1 MTSPQAPDARSLRRI
16 CVSACFGSVRFCSG
30 HSDPRAAAEP
40 HTPARKSHSPGRGEQ
55 SPGRGEQSPGSR
67 SSFSPISSVSLFS
80 ISLGYSGL
88 TAASQRPHSGLT
100 AASQRP
106 HSGLTAA
113 SQRPHRRMEPGGGAP
128 GPGPGHGFSNVP
140 AFLTKL
146 WTLVEDPQTDA
157 LIRWSPGGSSFHV
170 FDQGRFSKEVLPKFF
185 KHNNMASF
193 IRQLNMYGF
202 RKVVH
207 LEQGGLVKP
216 ERDDTEF
223 QHPYFLRGQEQLL
236 ENIKRK
242 VTAVP
247 SVRQDEVK
255 TADEVN
261 RILSDVQMMK
271 GKQETIDSRI
281 SAMRQENSA
290 LWREVASL
298 RQKHSQQQKVVNKL
312 IQFLIS
318 LVQNNR
324 IMGLKRKMP
333 LMLNDGSSGHSLP
346 KYSRPLSLEHLQA
359 SLFPSDSVSSG
370 PIISDITDVATPP
383 SDDVISEWNEPRE
396 PAPGVTGQGSEVKE
410 EPQVE
415 TPLSPTTFINSILQ
429 DEPANHSTAATQ
441 APPTSHTTAN
451 QSSRPN
457 VAPPIVMIVPP
468 NDQSEPIVQSPSSQS
483 TASAAASPA
492 PSASPQKKCQTVA
505 VIDRSELLDHV
516 DSIDSGLENL
526 QNLLNTQ
533 SFTFDTGP
541 ILEFFSSPG
550 AEFDLDC
557 LDTLLS
563 EPRDEGLSG
572 ASTGK
577 QLVQYTPMSLQEP
590 ITSLEDVLGEDP
602 DTLLPSDL

>member
-383 SDDVISEWNEPRE
+383 SDDVISEWNEPR
-396 PAPGVTGQGSEVKE
+396 
-410 EPQVE
+410 
-415 TPLSPTTFINSILQ
+415 
-429 DEPANHSTAATQ
+429 
-441 APPTSHTTAN
+441 
-451 QSSRPN
+451 
-457 VAPPIVMIVPP
+457 
-468 NDQSEPIVQSPSSQS
+468 
-483 TASAAASPA
+483 
-492 PSASPQKKCQTVA
+492 
-505 VIDRSELLDHV
+505 SELLDHV

>member
-1 MTSPQAPDARSLRRI
+1 MD
-16 CVSACFGSVRFCSG
+16 
-30 HSDPRAAAEP
+30 
-40 HTPARKSHSPGRGEQ
+40 
-55 SPGRGEQSPGSR
+55 
-67 SSFSPISSVSLFS
+67 
-80 ISLGYSGL
+80 
-88 TAASQRPHSGLT
+88 
-100 AASQRP
+100 
-106 HSGLTAA
+106 
-113 SQRPHRRMEPGGGAP
+113 PGGGAS
-128 GPGPGHGFSNVP
+128 GPGHVLSNVP

-146 WTLVEDPQTDA
+146 WTLVEDPQTDS
-157 LIRWSPGGSSFHV
+157 LIRWSPSGTSFHV

-223 QHPYFLRGQEQLL
+223 QHPFFLRGQEHLL

-247 SVRQDEVK
+247 SVRQDDVK
-255 TADEVN
+255 AADEVN
-261 RILSDVQMMK
+261 RILSDVQVMK

-281 SAMRQENSA
+281 SAMKQENAA

-346 KYSRPLSLEHLQA
+346 KYSRPFSLEHLQA
-359 SLFPSDSVSSG
+359 NLFPSDSVNSG

-383 SDDVISEWNEPRE
+383 SDDVISEWNEPND
-396 PAPGVTGQGSEVKE
+396 PVPGVTDQESEVKE

-429 DEPANHSTAATQ
+429 EESPSANQSLSHSPPANHSTGTQ
-441 APPTSHTTAN
+441 APPTSHIAAN
-451 QSSRPN
+451 QSTRSN
-457 VAPPIVMIVPP
+457 VVPPIVVIVPP

-483 TASAAASPA
+483 TATVAANPA
-492 PSASPQKKCQTVA
+492 PSASPQQKCQTIA
-505 VIDRSELLDHV
+505 CIDRSELLDHV

-526 QNLLNTQ
+526 QHLLNSQ

-541 ILEFFSSPG
+541 MLEVRHLPQFFSSP
-550 AEFDLDC
+550 AADFDLDC

-563 EPRDEGLSG
+563 EPRDEGLSS
-572 ASTGK
+572 APTGQRK
-577 QLVQYTPMSLQEP
+577 QLVQYTPLSLQEP

-602 DTLLPSDL
+602 DNLLPSDL